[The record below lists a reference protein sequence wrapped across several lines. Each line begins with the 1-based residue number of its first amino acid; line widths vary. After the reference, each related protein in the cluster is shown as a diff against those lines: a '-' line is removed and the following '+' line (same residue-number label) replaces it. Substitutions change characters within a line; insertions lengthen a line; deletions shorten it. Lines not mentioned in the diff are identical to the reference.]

1 MAERKTQDHA
11 NRRVLPLGSDG
22 EAVEAS
28 AATTG
33 RRASDKLRTALVKS
47 HSLGRERQARRRVT
61 PLGEDES
68 EEARERGVPVPAV
81 GLPRE
86 EHPHPGEL
94 SSSGSGGSGGG
105 AGGVGSGDG
114 AAGAITR
121 GQQESPVTFTR
132 NAFVAEQLKQLARAV
147 SSIPSSP
154 AVGQETG
161 WWGESAVAGK
171 GGGDNNPPTGS
182 APSGFLL
189 QSPAAH
195 LYRQLRSTPSTVSNT
210 EASGS
215 PSRPLS
221 HSGSAASPNERAAA
235 AAAAAATTL
244 DATTTPPRFD
254 SAPTPGRI
262 LQSPAGGRGAGVAT
276 PNALAAGSPAG
287 GGGTVGPG
295 VRAAPSPAGPP
306 GSGGGAEREAF
317 WSQGSTVQEYLVAQL
332 QQLSQLL
339 DSPPQRREAG
349 PHTGATLPEVA
360 VAVAPEEERRRGGRR
375 SLERA
380 GSGGSSLQYSL
391 SAASSRSASPFSLDG
406 TTAAMAVTAARVAS
420 RGSGNEG
427 GGGGEAGDESSK
439 IDVGGVE
446 PASTSTTPSAL
457 FSAGRMVTTPTW
469 PPPVPRGAAAPFEG
483 GGLAAATPRP
493 AGDARSPP
501 GGGAVAVKGKEG
513 ERRSPTSVSPP
524 PMVSPAPVS
533 AVGNRYGGAGGAGPP
548 SAAGVRPGT
557 RVPSSAAVREGGGGK
572 DVEDGT
578 GGGGDDVD
586 YDGARPG
593 RERSTSAAAS
603 SGHIWS
609 LRSVREGSEESGVLQ
624 PTRRRSSYRS
634 RSGASH
640 RLTEAFGRAKLWRRM
655 LESESRTRSA
665 VMAGIEDEN
674 RGVLEQG
681 IVLPCAPSDEEKVI
695 YHKTGRC
702 FLVTAGVL
710 SVAALSAGMW
720 LFTFAAPFFY
730 WFAAPTSFIMGYLL
744 LSYFGVAVWGKN
756 FDPEDHAS
764 RIRKAQHEHY
774 YPSVDV
780 FLPVCREPTHL
791 LDNTWKYV
799 RALDYPNV
807 TVHVLDDGAKE
818 EVRQLAEMH
827 GFQYIRRTNIPE
839 LKKAGN
845 LRYAFA
851 RTSGEVLVIFDAD
864 FCPRPEFLKET
875 TPYFKDRDVAILQ
888 TPQFFRY
895 REEQTWVEK
904 GAGVTQELFYRMVQV
919 NRDKFD
925 ASICVGTCGVYR
937 REALA
942 PFGGTAAIGYSEDV
956 HTGFNC
962 IQLGYKVKYVP
973 QVMAMGTCPDE
984 PRAFFMQQY
993 RWCMGSTTLLSN
1005 KEFWRSTLTKKQK
1018 LCYLSGMFYY
1028 SATAMT
1034 IFTGPLPGMLLIWFK
1049 PDAVLWFNI
1058 SFAVPSILFG
1068 YVGMRFWAKQPYDF
1082 SCQRV
1087 KVIQSYAHLYALKDK
1102 VMNTTIPWVPTG
1114 GGASSRSSSQAY
1126 ESSVKLMLVWTM
1138 MYTLLT
1144 VGGAA
1149 WRVTDFPWY
1158 LSPPPFLFSFP
1169 TSGFHTT
1176 PRR

>member
-1 MAERKTQDHA
+1 MAERKTQDQA
-11 NRRVLPLGSDG
+11 NRRVVPLGSDG
-22 EAVEAS
+22 EVHVAEART
-28 AATTG
+28 TTG
-33 RRASDKLRTALVKS
+33 RRSRDKLRIKS

-68 EEARERGVPVPAV
+68 EEARVRGVPVPAV

-86 EHPHPGEL
+86 EPLHPGEP
-94 SSSGSGGSGGG
+94 GSNGGGSGGG
-105 AGGVGSGDG
+105 VGGVDSGDG
-114 AAGAITR
+114 AAGANVH

-132 NAFVAEQLKQLARAV
+132 NAFVAEQLKHLARAV

-154 AVGQETG
+154 AVGQEAG
-161 WWGESAVAGK
+161 WWGDKTAG
-171 GGGDNNPPTGS
+171 GGGDNNPHMGS
-182 APSGFLL
+182 APPVFLL
-189 QSPAAH
+189 QSPASH
-195 LYRQLRSTPSTVSNT
+195 VYRQLRSTPSTASNT
-210 EASGS
+210 EVSGS
-215 PSRPLS
+215 SSRPLS
-221 HSGSAASPNERAAA
+221 HSGGAASPNERAAA
-235 AAAAAATTL
+235 AAAAVTSDT
-244 DATTTPPRFD
+244 TTTPPRLG
-254 SAPTPGRI
+254 SAATSGGI
-262 LQSPAGGRGAGVAT
+262 LQSPGGERGAGAAALT
-276 PNALAAGSPAG
+276 ALAAGSAAG
-287 GGGTVGPG
+287 GGGAGGPG

-306 GSGGGAEREAF
+306 GVGGAEREAF
-317 WSQGSTVQEYLVAQL
+317 WSQGSTIQEYLVAQL

-339 DSPPQRREAG
+339 DTPPPRREAG
-349 PHTGATLPEVA
+349 PQTGATLPEVA
-360 VAVAPEEERRRGGRR
+360 VAAAPEEERRRSGKR

-391 SAASSRSASPFSLDG
+391 SAASSRSGSPFSLDG
-406 TTAAMAVTAARVAS
+406 TTAAMAVTAARRAS
-420 RGSGNEG
+420 RGSGSE
-427 GGGGEAGDESSK
+427 GGGGEASDESSK
-439 IDVGGVE
+439 IDVEGVE
-446 PASTSTTPSAL
+446 PVPSSTTPSAL
-457 FSAGRMVTTPTW
+457 FSAGRMVTTPLW

-483 GGLAAATPRP
+483 GGLTAASPRP

-501 GGGAVAVKGKEG
+501 GDGAGKVNEG
-513 ERRSPTSVSPP
+513 ERKSPTSVSPP
-524 PMVSPAPVS
+524 PMLSPAPES
-533 AVGNRYGGAGGAGPP
+533 TIGNRYGGAGLP

-557 RVPSSAAVREGGGGK
+557 RVPSSAAVREGDDDK
-572 DVEDGT
+572 DVENGT
-578 GGGGDDVD
+578 GGGGVTADGVGDD
-586 YDGARPG
+586 GGRPG

-603 SGHIWS
+603 SAAASSGHIWS
-609 LRSVREGSEESGVLQ
+609 MRSVREGSEESGVLH
-624 PTRRRSSYRS
+624 TSRRRSSYRS

-681 IVLPCAPSDEEKVI
+681 LVLPCAPSDEEKVI

-702 FLVTAGVL
+702 FLVTAGVV
-710 SVAALSAGMW
+710 SVGALSAGMW

-730 WFAAPTSFIMGYLL
+730 WFAAPTAFIMGYLL
-744 LSYFGVAVWGKN
+744 LSYFGVAVWGKD
-756 FDPEDHAS
+756 FDPEEHAA
-764 RIRKAQHEHY
+764 RLRKAQHEHY
-774 YPSVDV
+774 YPSVDI

-919 NRDKFD
+919 NRNKFD

-962 IQLGYKVKYVP
+962 IQLGYKVRYVP

-1005 KEFWRSTLTKKQK
+1005 REFWHSTLTRKQK

-1049 PDAVLWFNI
+1049 PEAVLWFNI
-1058 SFAVPSILFG
+1058 SFALPSILFG

-1082 SCQRV
+1082 CCQRV

-1102 VMNTTIPWVPTG
+1102 IMNTTIPWVPTG

-1158 LSPPPFLFSFP
+1158 HFVPTILLSILNFGLHIS
-1169 TSGFHTT
+1169 TLL
-1176 PRR
+1176 

>member
-1 MAERKTQDHA
+1 MLLVLAF
-11 NRRVLPLGSDG
+11 LPLAYAIVTS
-22 EAVEAS
+22 S
-28 AATTG
+28 S
-33 RRASDKLRTALVKS
+33 RRHCVVSK
-47 HSLGRERQARRRVT
+47 
-61 PLGEDES
+61 
-68 EEARERGVPVPAV
+68 PAV
-81 GLPRE
+81 TRL
-86 EHPHPGEL
+86 L
-94 SSSGSGGSGGG
+94 SSVKPFLLVQPGSHGGGSGGSV
-105 AGGVGSGDG
+105 GGVDSGDG
-114 AAGAITR
+114 AAGADIH

-132 NAFVAEQLKQLARAV
+132 NAFVAEQLKHLARAV

-154 AVGQETG
+154 AVGQEVG
-161 WWGESAVAGK
+161 WWGDRTAG
-171 GGGDNNPPTGS
+171 GGGDNNPHMGS
-182 APSGFLL
+182 APPVFLL
-189 QSPAAH
+189 QSPASH
-195 LYRQLRSTPSTVSNT
+195 LYRQLRSTPSTASNT

-215 PSRPLS
+215 SSRPLS
-221 HSGSAASPNERAAA
+221 HSGGAASPNERAAA
-235 AAAAAATTL
+235 AAGAAGTL
-244 DATTTPPRFD
+244 DATTTPPRLD
-254 SAPTPGRI
+254 SASTSGGI
-262 LQSPAGGRGAGVAT
+262 LQSPGGERGAGAAAPT
-276 PNALAAGSPAG
+276 ALAAGSAAG
-287 GGGTVGPG
+287 GGGAGGPG
-295 VRAAPSPAGPP
+295 VHAAPSPAGPP
-306 GSGGGAEREAF
+306 GIGGAEREAS

-339 DSPPQRREAG
+339 DSPPPRREAG
-349 PHTGATLPEVA
+349 PKTGSTLPELA
-360 VAVAPEEERRRGGRR
+360 VAVAPEEERRRSGKR

-391 SAASSRSASPFSLDG
+391 STASSRSGSPFSLDG
-406 TTAAMAVTAARVAS
+406 TTAAMAVTAAKKAS
-420 RGSGNEG
+420 RGSGSEG
-427 GGGGEAGDESSK
+427 GGGEGSGESSK
-439 IDVGGVE
+439 IDVEGVE
-446 PASTSTTPSAL
+446 PVSSSTTPSAL
-457 FSAGRMVTTPTW
+457 FSAGRMVTTPLW

-483 GGLAAATPRP
+483 GGLAAASLRP

-501 GGGAVAVKGKEG
+501 GGGAGKVKEG
-513 ERRSPTSVSPP
+513 ERKSPTSVSPP
-524 PMVSPAPVS
+524 PMVSPVPES
-533 AVGNRYGGAGGAGPP
+533 AVGNRYGGAGLP

-557 RVPSSAAVREGGGGK
+557 RVSSSAAVREGNGYK
-572 DVEDGT
+572 DVENGT
-578 GGGGDDVD
+578 GSGGVTADGVGDD
-586 YDGARPG
+586 GGRPG

-603 SGHIWS
+603 SAAASTGHIWS
-609 LRSVREGSEESGVLQ
+609 MRSVREGSEESGVLH

-655 LESESRTRSA
+655 LDSESRTGSA

-674 RGVLEQG
+674 RGALEQG
-681 IVLPCAPSDEEKVI
+681 LVLPCAPSDEEKVI

-702 FLVTAGVL
+702 FLVTAGVV
-710 SVAALSAGMW
+710 SVGALSAGMW

-730 WFAAPTSFIMGYLL
+730 WFAAPTAFIMGYLL
-744 LSYFGVAVWGKN
+744 LSYFGVAVWGKD
-756 FDPEDHAS
+756 FDPEDHAA
-764 RIRKAQHEHY
+764 RLRKAQHEHY
-774 YPSVDV
+774 YPSVDI

-818 EVRQLAEMH
+818 ERRASERENTCDRAPIVSCKVQTMH
-827 GFQYIRRTNIPE
+827 ASQNTLETETADIRRTNIPE

-962 IQLGYKVKYVP
+962 IQLGYKVRDAWTCVSGCTLTGTFARATACSGISFCHSLSFYSMYQVKYVP

-1005 KEFWRSTLTKKQK
+1005 REFWQSTLTRKQK

-1028 SATAMT
+1028 SATAMVREK
-1034 IFTGPLPGMLLIWFK
+1034 W
-1049 PDAVLWFNI
+1049 DA
-1058 SFAVPSILFG
+1058 
-1068 YVGMRFWAKQPYDF
+1068 
-1082 SCQRV
+1082 QR
-1087 KVIQSYAHLYALKDK
+1087 
-1102 VMNTTIPWVPTG
+1102 
-1114 GGASSRSSSQAY
+1114 
-1126 ESSVKLMLVWTM
+1126 M
-1138 MYTLLT
+1138 M
-1144 VGGAA
+1144 AI
-1149 WRVTDFPWY
+1149 
-1158 LSPPPFLFSFP
+1158 FLFEKSPLLLGKFF
-1169 TSGFHTT
+1169 TD
-1176 PRR
+1176 RVV